1 MPSVA
6 VGAVGTPD
14 KLGLARSALRAR
26 PVATNAVVASFVV
39 LSPGD
44 CVTPVEPV
52 GKDGAPVKVGLLISA
67 FNASPAATN
76 AVVATAVVLL
86 PGD

>member
-1 MPSVA
+1 MPNVA

-14 KLGLARSALRAR
+14 KFGLARSALRAR
-26 PVATNAVVASFVV
+26 PVDTNAVVASLVV

-44 CVTPVEPV
+44 CVTPVAPV
-52 GKDGAPVKVGLLISA
+52 GRDGAPVNVGLLISA
-67 FNASPAATN
+67 FRASPAATN
-76 AVVATAVVLL
+76 AVVAMAVVLL